1 MRFFSAVTEDDWFS
15 YLSAGVAPD
24 EDNLWQPSGN
34 VQFKALQPGEPFLFK
49 LHSPNDYI
57 VGGGFFG
64 HFSILPVSLAW
75 EAFGQKNGART
86 IHEMRDRVDHYRESV
101 STAAVYIRG

>member
-1 MRFFSAVTEDDWFS
+1 MRFFSAVTDDDWFS

-49 LHSPNDYI
+49 LHSPN
-57 VGGGFFG
+57 
-64 HFSILPVSLAW
+64 
-75 EAFGQKNGART
+75 GQKNGART